1 MISALNHRQRLSG
14 NKIFLVLALGLLLA
28 SCSPKIQPA
37 AAPKPSPGNPEAT
50 VVKDEPVVKF
60 SEATV
65 SLLMPFRLNEINP
78 KLSTKAQ
85 MERAALAIDFY
96 QGFKLGIDSAALG
109 GLNFK
114 INVFDTQD
122 SPAQL
127 EQLFRSGALLQS
139 NLVVGPAFPD
149 GLKYLRDYSIAHNL
163 AVVSPLAASHPQDF
177 NNPNLISVVNNIDLH
192 AKKLG
197 DYISGSYNRQ
207 NSILVLVN
215 PKGPADELFAAPVR
229 KYFQTAKSN
238 RFVFQEYASVF
249 ALEPKL
255 VKGKKYIVVLSSYNK
270 KFVTE
275 TIDKLL
281 KLKRLGMNV
290 DLYGHPNWVKQ
301 SYPAE
306 KLQNLNTIVTASF
319 YVNYK
324 SPAVIAF
331 VKKYRQAYNF
341 EPGEYAFKGFDV
353 GYFFGKQ
360 LASHGSQYFKYLAN
374 EKYKGLQNSFSFVY
388 DNKTG
393 YINTSLMLLRYR
405 NFSLNVIE

>member
-1 MISALNHRQRLSG
+1 MISALNHRRRLSG
-14 NKIFLVLALGLLLA
+14 NRIFLHLAVGLLLA

-37 AAPKPSPGNPEAT
+37 AASKPSPGNAKPE
-50 VVKDEPVVKF
+50 VIKSEPEVKF
-60 SEATV
+60 TEATV
-65 SLLMPFRLNEINP
+65 SLLLPFRLNEINP
-78 KLSTKAQ
+78 KVSTKAQ
-85 MERAALAIDFY
+85 MDRATLAIEFY
-96 QGFKLGIDSAALG
+96 QGFKLGIDSAALSG
-109 GLNFK
+109 MNFK
-114 INVFDTQD
+114 LNVFDTQD

-127 EQLFRSGALLQS
+127 DRLFSSGALLNS

-149 GLKYLRDYSIAHNL
+149 GLKHLRDYSIAHNI

-197 DYISGSYNRQ
+197 DYISGNYNRE

-215 PKGPADELFAAPVR
+215 PKAPADELFAAPLR
-229 KYFQTAKSN
+229 RYFQTAKNN
-238 RFVFQEYASVF
+238 RFAFQEYASVF

-255 VKGKKYIVVLSSYNK
+255 VKGKKYIIVLSSYNK

-281 KLKRLGMNV
+281 KLKRAGMNV
-290 DLYGHPNWVKQ
+290 DLYGHPNWMKQ
-301 SYPAE
+301 NYSAD
-306 KLQNLNTIVTASF
+306 KLQSLNTTITSSF
-319 YVNYK
+319 YINYK

-353 GYFFGKQ
+353 GYYFGKQ
-360 LASHGSQYFKYLAN
+360 LSLHGSQYFKDLAK
-374 EKYKGLQNSFSFVY
+374 EKYKGLQNSFAFVY

-393 YINTSLMLLRYR
+393 YINTSLMLLRYK

>member
-14 NKIFLVLALGLLLA
+14 NKIFLVLAVGLLLA
-28 SCSPKIQPA
+28 SCSPKIQPVT
-37 AAPKPSPGNPEAT
+37 APKPSPGNPQPEVVKEEPVAKFTEAT
-50 VVKDEPVVKF
+50 I
-60 SEATV
+60 
-65 SLLMPFRLNEINP
+65 SLLLPFRLNEINP
-78 KLSTKAQ
+78 KSSTKAQ
-85 MERAALAIDFY
+85 MERATLAIEFY
-96 QGFKLGIDSAALG
+96 QGFKVGLDSAASNG
-109 GLNFK
+109 MNFK
-114 INVFDTQD
+114 LNVFDTQD

-127 EQLFRSGALLQS
+127 ERLFSSGALLQS

-149 GLKYLRDYSIAHNL
+149 GLKYLRDYSIAHNI
-163 AVVSPLAASHPQDF
+163 AVVSPLAASHPQEF
-177 NNPNLISVVNNIDLH
+177 NNPNLISIVNNIDLH

-197 DYISGSYNRQ
+197 DYISGNYKRE

-229 KYFQTAKSN
+229 KYFQTAKNN
-238 RFVFQEYASVF
+238 RFVLQEYASVF
-249 ALEPKL
+249 ALEPRL
-255 VKGKKYIVVLSSYNK
+255 VKGKKYIIVLSSYDK
-270 KFVTE
+270 KFVSE

-281 KLKRLGMNV
+281 KLKRVGMNV
-290 DLYGHPNWVKQ
+290 DLYGHPNWAKQ
-301 SYPAE
+301 SYSAE
-306 KLQNLNTIVTASF
+306 KLQNLNTTITSSF

-360 LASHGSQYFKYLAN
+360 LASHGNQYFKDLAN
-374 EKYKGLQNSFSFVY
+374 EKYKGLQNSYSFVY
-388 DNKTG
+388 DNKSG
-393 YINTSLMLLRYR
+393 YINTSLMLLRYK